1 MCIEIQE
8 QGLITPEEELRIK
21 VLGFTPLDV
30 VARFLPDCYGLVDR
44 NFDTNSIIGVSK
56 RLTHSKVWD
65 YDADFILEPYFK
77 LVVEQDFEVVCY
89 FLKTFMLCSNE
100 KQKKMM
106 FRLASITGFFSRRQN
121 ELMAWVEKNEDYFK
135 NHDFVKEI
143 ALH

>member
-8 QGLITPEEELRIK
+8 QRLITPEEELRIK

-77 LVVEQDFEVVCY
+77 LVVEQDFEVICY
-89 FLKTFMLCSNE
+89 FFKTFMRCSSE
-100 KQKKMM
+100 KQKNLM
-106 FRLASITGFFSRRQN
+106 FKLASTKSFFSRQN
-121 ELMAWVEKNEDYFK
+121 EILAWIDENKDYFE
-135 NHDFVKEI
+135 NHDFDKEI